1 MTSEPRHAF
10 VEANGVRFHYAE
22 LGGGPLVLLLHGF
35 PECWYSWRAQLPA
48 LAAAGYRAVAPD
60 MRGYNLTDKPRSG
73 YNIEQLVDDVVAI
86 AAALGEERAHVVGH
100 DWGGI
105 VAWQLAWRRP
115 EFVRSLVVMNA
126 PHPAAFGRYLRG
138 NVKQMLKS
146 SYMLFFQIP
155 GLPERILTRR
165 RAAAVAAAF
174 RRNARRPEAFSADD
188 LEVYRE
194 AMLRPGAAGCTLAYY
209 RQAVRQGPGAW
220 PKSPIVVPTFVLWGE
235 GDPVLQLGMNDHL
248 GDWVKNLTFR
258 PIADCGHW
266 TQQEQPDVVN
276 RELVDWLRSHTEG

>member
-1 MTSEPRHAF
+1 MTTEPRHAF
-10 VEANGVRFHYAE
+10 VEANGVRFHYVE
-22 LGGGPLVLLLHGF
+22 QGDGPLVLLLHGF

-60 MRGYNLTDKPRSG
+60 MRGYNLTDKPAGG
-73 YNIEQLVDDVVAI
+73 YNIEQLVDDAVAL
-86 AAALGEERAHVVGH
+86 AAALGDERAHVVGH

-105 VAWQLAWRRP
+105 VAYQVAWRRP

-126 PHPAAFGRYLRG
+126 PHPAAFGRYLRS
-138 NVKQMLKS
+138 NISQLLKS
-146 SYMLFFQIP
+146 SYMFLFQIP

-174 RRNARRPEAFSADD
+174 RRNARRPDAFSPED

-194 AMLRPGAAGCTLAYY
+194 AMLRPGAASSTLAYY

-220 PKSPIVVPTFVLWGE
+220 PKSPIVVPTLVLWGE
-235 GDPVLQLGMNDHL
+235 GDPVLRTGMNDRL

-258 PIADCGHW
+258 PIPDCGHW
-266 TQQEQPDVVN
+266 TQQEQPEAVN
-276 RELVDWLRSHTEG
+276 RELVAWLRSHT